1 MSTKL
6 RTETTKIETT
16 VLFTQVLDECNKSS
30 EEERRRASQEA
41 QAEGVSTF
49 DSLRTRILI
58 KITNGNVPLV
68 GKWLREFEFGDFNDN
83 YEALTVS
90 LYRVEHGEIEQGL
103 IELCLLREH
112 IVRSTEIKSSKY
124 LLPVIDKAIINI
136 EVGLPEP
143 TGSVMERL
151 ESETS
156 SEFDSFPLFM

>member
-16 VLFTQVLDECNKSS
+16 LRFTHMLDECNKSS
-30 EEERRRASQEA
+30 EEERRRAFQDT
-41 QAEGVSTF
+41 QAEEVSTF
-49 DSLRTRILI
+49 DSLRARTWL
-58 KITNGNVPLV
+58 KITNGNAPLV
-68 GKWLREFEFGDFNDN
+68 GEWLREFGDFNDN
-83 YEALTVS
+83 NEALTVS

-112 IVRSTEIKSSKY
+112 IVRSTEIKSSKH
-124 LLPVIDKAIINI
+124 LLPVIDEAIINI
-136 EVGLPEP
+136 EGGLPEP